1 MGKAGVALH
10 QKSLFQSV
18 LHNQKNKNKQ
28 TTSLQSFVFKDQ
40 GVKADT
46 RSHYPPVVGL
56 CSVSWMAGCVVLL
69 FKLSSKKHLQSQPAC
84 QEGGGD
90 T

>member
-1 MGKAGVALH
+1 MGKSGVALH

-28 TTSLQSFVFKDQ
+28 TKNLQSFVFKDQ

-46 RSHYPPVVGL
+46 HSHYPPVVGL
-56 CSVSWMAGCVVLL
+56 CLVSWMVGCVVLL
-69 FKLSSKKHLQSQPAC
+69 FKLSSKKHPQSQPAC

-90 T
+90 I